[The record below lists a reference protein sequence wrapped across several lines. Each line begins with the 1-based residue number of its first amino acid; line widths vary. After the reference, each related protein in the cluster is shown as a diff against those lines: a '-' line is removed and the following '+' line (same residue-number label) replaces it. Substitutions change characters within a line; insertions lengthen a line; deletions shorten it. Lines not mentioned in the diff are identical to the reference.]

1 MHLLPLPASIGPEDI
16 TLIASCS
23 VGIHITICWV
33 VSINFDGSWT
43 FSQSFTAPKISV
55 G

>member
-1 MHLLPLPASIGPEDI
+1 VHLLPPPTSIGPEDI
-16 TLIASCS
+16 TMIASCS

-33 VSINFDGSWT
+33 ISIDFDGSWT
-43 FSQSFTAPKISV
+43 FSQTITMPQITV